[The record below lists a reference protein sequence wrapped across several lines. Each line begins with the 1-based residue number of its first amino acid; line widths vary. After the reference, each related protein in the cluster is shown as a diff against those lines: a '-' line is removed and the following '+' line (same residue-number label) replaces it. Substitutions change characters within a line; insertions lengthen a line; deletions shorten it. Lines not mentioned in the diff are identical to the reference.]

1 MCLALSLGRWVSPT
15 QTIGTESEGEKEDE
29 NSTRGEEPEG
39 QTAALCLVISVSKNL
54 LSHT

>member
-1 MCLALSLGRWVSPT
+1 MCLPLSLGRWVSPT
-15 QTIGTESEGEKEDE
+15 QTIGTESEGEEEDE